1 MLRRILGLIR
11 KEFLQIL
18 RDRALIFIL
27 IWAFTAAIYTS
38 GHGRAMEITNVP
50 TAVYDLSRSPAS
62 REFLSHLRLPYFKK
76 VAYLEQEP
84 DIAKWLDSGKASIVV
99 IVPPD
104 FQRRVDGTGQAKV
117 QVITDGAF
125 ASSATVAVAY
135 IAAISGSYSV
145 SVLEHR
151 AGVAGLRLSSVPQI
165 DERLRVKFNPNMS
178 STWFSGLLELLN
190 MLTMVSL
197 LLTAADLVREKEHN
211 TLEQLLVSP
220 ARPFE
225 IFVAKIVPT
234 IVLVLGLS
242 VLSFLLVLRPA
253 FHVPFRGSLLLF
265 YSVAALHV
273 FAMTSLGIAIAV
285 VARNLPQ
292 AMMIMILILQPM
304 IFLSGAWNP
313 PEAMIPW
320 MRWVSLIS
328 PMRYFIDF
336 GYGVILK
343 GNGLAIVIWDI
354 AGILLFGVVLMSFS
368 LWWFRRSLG
377 GRA

>member
-1 MLRRILGLIR
+1 MLRRMRGLIR

-50 TAVYDLSRSPAS
+50 TAIYDLSQSPAS
-62 REFLSHLRLPYFKK
+62 REFLSHLQLPYFKT
-76 VAYLEQEP
+76 VAYLEREQ

-99 IVPPD
+99 VIPPD
-104 FQRRVDGTGQAKV
+104 FQRRIDGTGQAQV

-125 ASSATVAVAY
+125 ATSATVVVAY

-145 SVLEHR
+145 TILEHR
-151 AGVAGLRLSSVPQI
+151 ANTAGLHLTSFPQV
-165 DERLRVKFNPNMS
+165 DERVRVKFNPNMS

-211 TLEQLLVSP
+211 TLEQLLVTP

-225 IFVAKIVPT
+225 IFLAKIIPT
-234 IVLVLGLS
+234 IILVLGLS
-242 VLSFLLVLRPA
+242 TFSFFLVLKPA
-253 FHVPFRGSLLLF
+253 FHLPIRGSLALF
-265 YSVAALHV
+265 YAVAALHV

-285 VARNLPQ
+285 VARNLAQ

-320 MRWVSLIS
+320 MRYLSFIS
-328 PMRYFIDF
+328 PLRYFIDF

-343 GNGLAIVIWDI
+343 GSNITVVAWDI
-354 AGILLFGVVLMSFS
+354 AGIILFGTVLMSFS
-368 LWWFRRSLG
+368 LWWFRRSV
-377 GRA
+377 AH

>member
-1 MLRRILGLIR
+1 MLRRIRGLIR

-38 GHGRAMEITNVP
+38 GHGRAMEVTNVP
-50 TAVYDLSRSPAS
+50 TAIYDLSRGPAS
-62 REFLSHLRLPYFKK
+62 REFLSHLQLPYFKI
-76 VAYLEQEP
+76 VAHLESER
-84 DIAKWLDSGKASIVV
+84 DILKWLDSGKASIVV
-99 IVPPD
+99 VIPAD
-104 FQRRVDGTGQAKV
+104 FQRDIDGTGQAQV
-117 QVITDGAF
+117 QVIIDGAF
-125 ASSATVAVAY
+125 ATSATVAVAY
-135 IAAISGSYSV
+135 IAAISSTYSI
-145 SVLEHR
+145 SVLERR
-151 AGVAGLRLSSVPQI
+151 AGSAGLSLSRIPQI
-165 DERLRVKFNPNMS
+165 DERVRVKFNPNMS

-211 TLEQLLVSP
+211 TLEQLLVTP

-225 IFVAKIVPT
+225 IFAAKIIPT
-234 IVLVLGLS
+234 ILVVLGLS
-242 VLSFLLVLRPA
+242 SLSFLLVLKPA
-253 FHVPFRGSLLLF
+253 FHLPIRGSLLLF

-285 VARNLPQ
+285 VARNLAQ

-320 MRWVSLIS
+320 MRALSYIS

-343 GNGLAIVIWDI
+343 GSTLAVVAWDI
-354 AGILLFGVVLMSFS
+354 VGILGFGVTLMTFS
-368 LWWFRRSLG
+368 VWWFRRSLAG
-377 GRA
+377 

>member
-1 MLRRILGLIR
+1 
-11 KEFLQIL
+11 
-18 RDRALIFIL
+18 
-27 IWAFTAAIYTS
+27 
-38 GHGRAMEITNVP
+38 
-50 TAVYDLSRSPAS
+50 
-62 REFLSHLRLPYFKK
+62 
-76 VAYLEQEP
+76 
-84 DIAKWLDSGKASIVV
+84 
-99 IVPPD
+99 
-104 FQRRVDGTGQAKV
+104 
-117 QVITDGAF
+117 
-125 ASSATVAVAY
+125 
-135 IAAISGSYSV
+135 
-145 SVLEHR
+145 
-151 AGVAGLRLSSVPQI
+151 
-165 DERLRVKFNPNMS
+165 MS

-343 GNGLAIVIWDI
+343 GNGLTIVIWDI
-354 AGILLFGVVLMSFS
+354 VSILLFGIVLMSFS

>member
-38 GHGRAMEITNVP
+38 GHGRAMEVTNVP
-50 TAVYDLSRSPAS
+50 TAIYDLSRGPAS
-62 REFLSHLRLPYFKK
+62 REFLSHLQLPYFKI
-76 VAYLEQEP
+76 VAYLESEQE
-84 DIAKWLDSGKASIVV
+84 IAKRLDSGRASIVV
-99 IVPPD
+99 VIPPD
-104 FQRRVDGTGQAKV
+104 FQRRIDGTGQAQV
-117 QVITDGAF
+117 QVIIDGAF
-125 ASSATVAVAY
+125 ATSATIAVAY
-135 IAAISGSYSV
+135 IAAISSTYSV
-145 SVLEHR
+145 SVLERR
-151 AGVAGLRLSSVPQI
+151 ASGAGMSISSIPQI
-165 DERLRVKFNPNMS
+165 DERVRVKFNPNMS

-211 TLEQLLVSP
+211 TLEQLLVTP

-225 IFVAKIVPT
+225 IFAAKIIPT
-234 IVLVLGLS
+234 IIVVLGLS
-242 VLSFLLVLRPA
+242 SLSFFLVLKPA
-253 FHVPFRGSLLLF
+253 FHVPIRGSLLLF

-285 VARNLPQ
+285 IARNLAQ

-320 MRWVSLIS
+320 MRALSYIS

-343 GNGLAIVIWDI
+343 GSTLGVVAWDI
-354 AGILLFGVVLMSFS
+354 AGILLFGITLMSFS
-368 LWWFRRSLG
+368 LWWFRRSLA
-377 GRA
+377 R